1 MVIAARSEEQLA
13 EVEKECGGWGGQV
26 VRVVADVSQHQDCR
40 AIVEKARSEF
50 GGLDILILNAALS
63 PTPQL
68 FQQYEEPVSCGSF
81 CPWNL
86 IGLLFAYPPRC
97 EFQAVQ

>member
-50 GGLDILILNAALS
+50 GGLDILILNAA
-63 PTPQL
+63 
-68 FQQYEEPVSCGSF
+68 FQPMASWFTGYTDPVSPNS
-81 CPWNL
+81 NQ
-86 IGLLFAYPPRC
+86 LLP
-97 EFQAVQ
+97 